1 MDDDITVANFTKVR
15 ESNTTTTEEVIKNL
29 EKELDEENTF
39 DPGNNSEDEVIEDY
53 DGEEDPLETEEEAE
67 NEEDKDE

>member
-53 DGEEDPLETEEEAE
+53 EGEEDPLETEEEAE